1 MEKFKI
7 LVPLD
12 GTQRSM
18 HSLDWL
24 KRIFSKADVSITLI
38 NVMETLLTDEMMN
51 PLNPIMGANP
61 TGFDY
66 LTKDSILVLDKGMK
80 ELEGYQVDKI
90 STLGNA
96 ADEILNTA
104 EKDNFDLIV
113 MTKCS
118 KNGLYRLI
126 GSVTSKVV
134 RNAKVSITVIPD

>member
-1 MEKFKI
+1 MEKSKI

-12 GTQRSM
+12 GTERSM
-18 HSLDWL
+18 HSLNWL
-24 KRIFSKADVSITLI
+24 KKFFSKDAVSITLI
-38 NVMETLLTDEMMN
+38 NVMESLLTDEVMN
-51 PLNPIMGANP
+51 PLNPIMGSNP

-66 LTKDSILVLDKGMK
+66 LTKDSNLVLDKGMK
-80 ELEGYQVDKI
+80 ELEGYEVDKI

-104 EKDNFDLIV
+104 KKGSFDLII

-134 RNAKVSITVIPD
+134 RNAKISITVIPD